1 MHPGALDLS
10 KKGYYVCE
18 SQRPERE
25 NKNGGHRGVVE
36 PRFFWM
42 RYLDHLFIVTSREG
56 LRQVYDGM
64 VS

>member
-36 PRFFWM
+36 PRFFSM
-42 RYLDHLFIVTSREG
+42 CYLDHLFIVT
-56 LRQVYDGM
+56 
-64 VS
+64 